1 MSQVPAQ
8 ASSHALVVA
17 DVAQL
22 KILVEGIRAEG
33 GALFGSKIG
42 QLKKKGFLYSGKSL
56 KEFLSRCSGVIE
68 KRSRGSDGQFELYLT
83 QQFDKDEVQ
92 RQCDDEE
99 RGIKTSPKK
108 KSRKE
113 KKAEKNKNGGRKKN
127 TARPKKTNTA
137 APMLNAAALNSHQ
150 KLGVQMQEQ
159 STTLQEL
166 VSDESSDTSA
176 SDDENENDNGKGT
189 DFTAVLQRWERSQGG
204 TTSAPDDT
212 DNAASSGQKKIFS
225 SAVKSLF
232 SSQDH
237 RSRRDKRVASVVAAG
252 DRSACKESALFGSVM
267 LSPGI
272 SQPVYL
278 NVHSPFCL
286 TVCGVQGAG
295 KSHTLAVVLESCLIP
310 FMFGGLVELDQPMAA
325 LMFHYDQSE
334 TNVCEATGITKL
346 HPKLSKAL
354 NSRSYFLYK

>member
-92 RQCDDEE
+92 RQCDDKE
-99 RGIKTSPKK
+99 RGIKTSSKK

-113 KKAEKNKNGGRKKN
+113 KKAEKNKNGGRKRN
-127 TARPKKTNTA
+127 TTRPKKKNTA

-150 KLGVQMQEQ
+150 KLDTVL
-159 STTLQEL
+159 SCKR
-166 VSDESSDTSA
+166 SSDILWFVF
-176 SDDENENDNGKGT
+176 
-189 DFTAVLQRWERSQGG
+189 DFFILFFPVSKI
-204 TTSAPDDT
+204 
-212 DNAASSGQKKIFS
+212 KKIP
-225 SAVKSLF
+225 K
-232 SSQDH
+232 
-237 RSRRDKRVASVVAAG
+237 
-252 DRSACKESALFGSVM
+252 
-267 LSPGI
+267 
-272 SQPVYL
+272 
-278 NVHSPFCL
+278 
-286 TVCGVQGAG
+286 
-295 KSHTLAVVLESCLIP
+295 
-310 FMFGGLVELDQPMAA
+310 
-325 LMFHYDQSE
+325 
-334 TNVCEATGITKL
+334 TNIEK
-346 HPKLSKAL
+346 
-354 NSRSYFLYK
+354 